1 MSIPPNNVDAE
12 RFLLGVVL
20 RLALPFPPDL
30 KPSDFF
36 EPVHQDIAAAIL
48 SLQVDGIPAD
58 ELTTTQRLRDLGSS
72 VQAATVSLMVTDSG
86 QSTYRPEHVDM
97 IADAAVLR
105 AALSAAEKATD
116 PDTLLE
122 HYARLA
128 EQRKASAKP
137 KEQDLGEWFDLDA
150 LDSFDPTQ
158 DPTVLVGKA
167 RRWLCQSYAVS
178 IVGFSGTGKSSLMMQ
193 IATSWALGQPV
204 FGLEPVRPL
213 RTLILQAENDGG
225 DIAEAWQGSTIK
237 MTATEKAALKQNLA
251 IVRDSK
257 HMGAAFPPFLEALI
271 LRHGAEVVWVD
282 PLLAYA
288 GFDIA
293 DQELTTD
300 WLRTQVDPVLKRTKA
315 AMIYMHHTTKPKSA
329 DDLDSMTPSQLAYLG
344 AGSAEWVNYSRDA
357 GFLYRTSGEPARYKF
372 GFSKRASRSGLS
384 DIDGNRAKSGFVYL
398 QHSPEEGVLR
408 WEHAP
413 TPSGTP
419 SDISTQKAHPRPAK
433 GSPRPFDH
441 M

>member
-1 MSIPPNNVDAE
+1 MIPPNNVAAE
-12 RFLLGVVL
+12 RLLIGVVL
-20 RLALPFPPDL
+20 RDASPFPPEL
-30 KPSDFF
+30 KASDFF
-36 EPVHQDIAAAIL
+36 DPTHQDIVGAIL
-48 SLQVDGIPAD
+48 SLQVDGIAAD
-58 ELTTTQRLRDLGSS
+58 ELTVSNKLREVGSP
-72 VQAATVSLMVTDSG
+72 VEAGTVSLISSDAGT
-86 QSTYRPEHVDM
+86 QAYRQEHVDL
-97 IADAAVLR
+97 ITK
-105 AALSAAEKATD
+105 AALLRQASAIVAQATD
-116 PDTLLE
+116 PDVLLE

-128 EQRKASAKP
+128 EQRKAAK
-137 KEQDLGEWFDLDA
+137 KEKDLGEWFDLDA
-150 LDSFDPTQ
+150 LDAFRPED

-167 RRWLCQSYAVS
+167 RRWLCESYAVS

-193 IATSWALGQPV
+193 IATSWALGQSA

-237 MTATEKAALKQNLA
+237 MTSTEKARLKENLA

-257 HMGAAFPPFLEALI
+257 HIGAAFPPFLEALI
-271 LRHGAEVVWVD
+271 ERHRAEVVWID

-293 DQELTTD
+293 DQSLTTD

-329 DDLDSMTPSQLAYLG
+329 DDLDNMTPSQLAYLG

-357 GFLYRTSGEPARYKF
+357 GFLYRTKGEPARYKF
-372 GFSKRASRSGLS
+372 GFSKRASRSGLRDIS
-384 DIDGNRAKSGFVYL
+384 DQRSKAGFIYL
-398 QHSPEEGVLR
+398 QHSQEEGVLR
-408 WEHAP
+408 WEYAP
-413 TPSGTP
+413 TLETESSPAP
-419 SDISTQKAHPRPAK
+419 KKAYSSPAK